1 MYPYL
6 CIYDNKLSKA
16 GNIKLSQLGGRGRK
30 TKQGGGDLNIRL
42 WKQRGDLR
50 ERNLRVGKKDKIILN
65 PFSDVKSVLFFCLAG
80 Q

>member
-30 TKQGGGDLNIRL
+30 TKQGGGNLNKIME
-42 WKQRGDLR
+42 QRGNLI

-65 PFSDVKSVLFFCLAG
+65 PFSDVKSVFLSSRSII
-80 Q
+80 

>member
-30 TKQGGGDLNIRL
+30 TKQGGGFEYKIMEAEGGFERKKL
-42 WKQRGDLR
+42 KGR
-50 ERNLRVGKKDKIILN
+50 EEG
-65 PFSDVKSVLFFCLAG
+65 
-80 Q
+80 